1 MIYSTLASTAAVFG
15 GQLTPAE
22 TGIARARAAIAKEP
36 AKAEHQNAL
45 ALALARRARETSDT
59 NYYDQAAMALRKSL
73 ELEPGNFGARRT
85 KAWILLGKHEF
96 AAALDLAK
104 ELNREVPDD
113 VTVYGLL
120 TDANIELGKYK
131 EAEESAQWMLDLS
144 RNSIPA
150 LTRAAY
156 LRELFGDIEG
166 SLELMNSAWQRLPPA
181 ATEDRAWVLTQI
193 GHLLNSTGR
202 TEEAAVA
209 LTRALA
215 LFPDYHYALGGLAQV
230 RIAQGRH
237 SEAVQLLR
245 TRCRLAP
252 HAENYYDLGLALD
265 QAGLKQES
273 REVLA
278 EFEKR
283 AVAEMQSGDNAN
295 RELIAYYADRA
306 GRPADALR
314 IAKIEVARRRDIFT
328 LDAYAWALY
337 RNGRPEQA
345 RRQIKA
351 ALAVGTRDSK
361 LLYHAGVIALGAN
374 DRGAAKHWLQEALES
389 NPRFE
394 YAVAARGLLARAA
407 VKGQGSSVTPQVP

>member
-1 MIYSTLASTAAVFG
+1 MRSAILLLLSSTVAVFG

-22 TGIARARAAIAKEP
+22 RGIAQARAAIAKEP

-45 ALALARRARETSDT
+45 ALALARRARETAAT
-59 NYYDQAAMALRKSL
+59 NYYDQAALALRKSL
-73 ELEPGNFGARRT
+73 ELEPGNFGARKA

-131 EAEESAQWMLDLS
+131 DAEVSAQWMLDLG

-156 LRELFGDIEG
+156 LRELFGDLEG
-166 SLELMNSAWQRLPPA
+166 SLELMNSAWQRLPPT

-193 GHLLNSTGR
+193 GHLLNSMGKP
-202 TEEAAVA
+202 EEAAGA
-209 LTRALA
+209 LERALQ

-230 RIAQGRH
+230 RAAQGRRL
-237 SEAVQLLR
+237 EAVQLLR

-252 HAENYYDLGLALD
+252 HPENYYDLGVALD
-265 QAGLKQES
+265 AAGLKRES
-273 REVLA
+273 RDVLA
-278 EFEKR
+278 DFEKR
-283 AVAEMQSGDNAN
+283 ALAEMQSWDNAN

-306 GRPADALR
+306 NRPADALR
-314 IAKIEVARRRDIFT
+314 VAELEIARRRDIFT

-337 RNGRPEQA
+337 RNGRPGPA
-345 RRQIKA
+345 RRPIER

-361 LLYHAGVIALGAN
+361 LLYHAGVIALDAK
-374 DRGAAKHWLQEALES
+374 DPGAAKRWLQQAIEA

-394 YAVAARGLLARAA
+394 YAVAARGLLAEAA
-407 VKGQGSSVTPQVP
+407 GGGQP